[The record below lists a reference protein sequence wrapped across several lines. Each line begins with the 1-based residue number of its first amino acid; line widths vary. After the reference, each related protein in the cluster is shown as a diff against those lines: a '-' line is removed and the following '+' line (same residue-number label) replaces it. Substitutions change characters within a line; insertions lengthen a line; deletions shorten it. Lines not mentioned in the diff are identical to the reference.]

1 MKIGGYELRDYLRLL
16 APSFALIASVW
27 VLRLGLDLAGAP
39 RGLVR
44 AFSVTVAGA
53 VAILLAVLLIHARR
67 FGSYANVAFA
77 SLLLVLWE
85 QLLIDF
91 AIALSVLTHESN
103 IFTAPEYSG
112 HGMSPLQHILGHLTF
127 GLVLGTA
134 FGTAMGCLLL
144 WMLRR
149 MVPAGS
155 NRKA

>member
-1 MKIGGYELRDYLRLL
+1 MKIGGYELREYLRLL
-16 APSFALIASVW
+16 APSFWFIAAVW
-27 VLRLGLDLAGAP
+27 VLRLVLDLAGAP
-39 RGLVR
+39 GGLVR
-44 AFSVTVAGA
+44 ACSVTVAGA
-53 VAILLAVLLIHARR
+53 VSILLAVLLIHVRR

-85 QLLIDF
+85 ELLIDS
-91 AIALSVLTHESN
+91 AIALSVLTQKSN

-127 GLVLGTA
+127 GVVLGSL

-144 WMLRR
+144 WILRR
-149 MVPAGS
+149 MVPLGS